1 MNAIEWGLQLLLLGL
16 LLGAIPFALRLE
28 RALAAIRRD
37 RGALEGG
44 SKEFQEA
51 ASLADAAVQRLRAAA
66 EQAGRQVSERIAV
79 AEPLR
84 DDLRYLVERAE
95 AQADRLDG
103 LVRAAR
109 PAMPDMAEAMAAPAE
124 RPTPARS
131 QAERDL
137 LRALMQGAQGVGRAP

>member
-1 MNAIEWGLQLLLLGL
+1 MNAIEWALQILLLGL

-51 ASLADAAVQRLRAAA
+51 ASLAEAAVQRLRAAA

-109 PAMPDMAEAMAAPAE
+109 PAAPEMVMAAPAE
-124 RPTPARS
+124 RPAPARS

-137 LRALMQGAQGVGRAP
+137 LRALVQGVGRAP